1 MNIAN
6 IITLLRYPLL
16 IIVVYL
22 LYQDNPTWLWIAFVL
37 NIILLMMDTIDGV
50 VARRYNMTTMLGSAL
65 DIATDRAVEIVLWIV
80 YTDLGLISVVIPIIV
95 VIRGMLTDSIR
106 SVAMQHGYTA
116 HKMMQTE
123 WGRFIVASSAMRTT
137 YSVTK
142 IAAFLLLNM
151 GLALQAGG
159 SGSAETVLTVG
170 GVLAWLA
177 AFICIIRGL
186 PVIVEAPRFFAGL
199 EDNGV

>member
-16 IIVVYL
+16 VVVVYL
-22 LYQDNPTWLWIAFVL
+22 LYQDDPTLLWIAFVL

-80 YTDLGLISVVIPIIV
+80 YTDLGLISVIIPIIV

-116 HKMMQTE
+116 HKMMRTE
-123 WGRFIVASSAMRTT
+123 WGKFIVASSVMRTT

-151 GLALQAGG
+151 GLALRAGG
-159 SGSAETVLTVG
+159 SSSADAVLTT
-170 GVLAWLA
+170 GVILAWLA
-177 AFICIIRGL
+177 AVICIIRGL
-186 PVIVEAPRFFAGL
+186 PVIVEAPRFFASL
-199 EDNGV
+199 DDSSK